1 MKEGCRRNRLVSDTG
16 GEGLM
21 GNEREHMRK
30 ALRRIATNVSII
42 STRDGDVLHGMTANA
57 WSEGTEPPIVLVTL
71 NRRSE
76 TYKRVKSSGVFAASL
91 LSEAQKDLALRFAR
105 PGKQEKAFQDVAYRV
120 EATGSPILE
129 GCVAFFD
136 CRVEGFYPFGNY
148 DIVTGEAQACGPGS
162 SDKPLIY
169 YDARLTGLASEKTV
183 QVPAEVDEQ
192 RQ

>member
-1 MKEGCRRNRLVSDTG
+1 MSNEG
-16 GEGLM
+16 
-21 GNEREHMRK
+21 EHTRK

-76 TYKRVKSSGVFAASL
+76 TYRRIKSSGVFAASL
-91 LSEAQKDLALRFAR
+91 LSEIQKDLALRFAR
-105 PGKQEKAFQDVAYRV
+105 SNKQDSKIFEGLAYRV
-120 EATGSPILE
+120 ESTGSPILE

-148 DIVTGEAQACGPGS
+148 DIVTGEAQACGIGF
-162 SDKPLIY
+162 SDRPLVY
-169 YDARLTGLASEKTV
+169 YDARFTGLAFEETV
-183 QVPAEVDEQ
+183 QVPARVDEQ